1 MAGNLPRTTSRA
13 PAGGAKTTT
22 KSRAE
27 GTALPVVNPL
37 DLWYLCE
44 KAIYAKRN
52 PYRRARDNRP
62 MYQRTVT
69 RLVRADNELFAY
81 RFPYCGEVGY
91 DMTLSPPGPLMS
103 REESWRPS
111 RFPLSYY
118 KQITSKAL
126 PNYSSLEVETDLLGK
141 DELEATIALPLPAD
155 VEKRG
160 IWTDVQGGVRGLLR
174 IPDLVRLRRFAN
186 PGVTQYSQRNLA
198 CVVEMKFPGD
208 KLSDLQQEAY
218 EAIAGDPDNFRLLE
232 TERCE
237 TADKRLRRSWMRA
250 SQKEPIYKPASKAMS
265 LPTRAMANP
274 YALLVGLIDAEHDLA
289 RRQLEVRPPAPGTPM
304 MSALPDPAETEARRR
319 RGVAQ
324 IEMTLAAPFVAVATA
339 ALAIAA
345 APAVGTGGAVTETT
359 LTAQAGAKV
368 IQFERYL
375 RIARA
380 AGTAG
385 AAASTAERLAA
396 QPTDVPKATAP
407 ATTPE
412 QQRQWDAYRRWEERQ
427 RYQPY
432 DEKHYLFWPDAPR
445 STP

>member
-1 MAGNLPRTTSRA
+1 MAGNSPRTASRA

-22 KSRAE
+22 KPKAE

-69 RLVRADNELFAY
+69 RLVRADNELFVY

-91 DMTLSPPGPLMS
+91 DMTVSPPTPLMS

-126 PNYSSLEVETDLLGK
+126 PNYPTLEVETDLLSK
-141 DELEATIALPLPAD
+141 DELESMIAMPLPPD

-160 IWTDVQGGVRGLLR
+160 IWTDAQGGVRGLLR
-174 IPDLVRLRRFAN
+174 IPDVVRLRRFTN
-186 PGVTQYSQRNLA
+186 PDEAQYSQPNLA
-198 CVVEMKFPGD
+198 CVIEMKFPGD
-208 KLSDLQQEAY
+208 SLRDEQKEAY
-218 EAIAGDPDNFRLLE
+218 IFIAGASNNFRLLQ
-232 TERCE
+232 TSRCD
-237 TADKRLRRSWMRA
+237 TADRRLRRNWMRA

-265 LPTRAMANP
+265 LPSRVMADP
-274 YALLVGLIDAEHDLA
+274 YALLVGLIDEEHDLA
-289 RRQLEVRPPAPGTPM
+289 RRQLEVRPPPPGTPV
-304 MSALPDPAETEARRR
+304 MSALPDAADADARRR
-319 RGVAQ
+319 QGVAQ
-324 IEMTLAAPFVAVATA
+324 IEMTLAAPFVAIGAIM
-339 ALAIAA
+339 LAIVA
-345 APAVGTGGAVTETT
+345 APAASAGGAATETAI
-359 LTAQAGAKV
+359 TAQAGAKV

-375 RIARA
+375 RVART

-385 AAASTAERLAA
+385 AAAGVAEKLAA
-396 QPTDVPKATAP
+396 ETADVPKATAP
-407 ATTPE
+407 DMTPE
-412 QQRQWDAYRRWEERQ
+412 QQRQWEAYMAWEEQQ
-427 RYQPY
+427 RYQPN

-445 STP
+445 STR